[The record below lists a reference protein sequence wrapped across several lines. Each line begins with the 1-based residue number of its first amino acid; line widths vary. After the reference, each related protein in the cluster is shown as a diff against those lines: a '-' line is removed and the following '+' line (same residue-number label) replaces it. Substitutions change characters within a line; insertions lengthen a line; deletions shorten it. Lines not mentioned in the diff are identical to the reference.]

1 MITLP
6 KRQEVYMK
14 YSMRRQFAIMFIML
28 ITGTILLCFTLN
40 STLLSKYYINNKK
53 NALVK
58 AYYSINR
65 ASMEGDITTEE
76 YDIELQK
83 ICEKYNIHVLVADG
97 ESETVKA
104 SMNDPQSA
112 INHLFDNI
120 FRGVDESKLLLSTD
134 NYKMQFVTDYRT
146 QTGYLEMWGVLD
158 NGYFFLLRSALESI
172 QESVKISNRFL
183 AYVGLGAVV
192 VSALLVIWLSNRITK
207 PILELADI
215 SERMKHL
222 DFEAKYT
229 GKEKTEISVLGN
241 NINELSETL
250 ETTISELKTANN
262 ELLKDLEKKDKIDE
276 MRKEFLSNVSHELKT
291 PLTAIS
297 GYAELLQGGMVS
309 EDQKQHFYQEI
320 IKNSDRLLALI
331 NDIIRLS
338 ELDRSEKEP
347 QFSEFDLYDAVNE
360 FMEGLKVGAAGKNIS
375 LEFSG
380 EHCMIRG
387 NKDMIRELTENLVQN
402 GIRYNN
408 PGGKVVVRVIKK
420 DRPVLI
426 VKDDGIGIPASD
438 QERVFERFYR
448 VDKSR
453 SKATGGTGLGLAI
466 VKHIVE
472 LHDAKIL
479 LDSAP
484 GVGTTIEV
492 VF

>member
-1 MITLP
+1 MKKKINTRMIGIAVLAIIITMVGITSIFYGLFTDQV
-6 KRQEVYMK
+6 KRD
-14 YSMRRQFAIMFIML
+14 
-28 ITGTILLCFTLN
+28 
-40 STLLSKYYINNKK
+40 LS
-53 NALVK
+53 V
-58 AYYSINR
+58 
-65 ASMEGDITTEE
+65 
-76 YDIELQK
+76 
-83 ICEKYNIHVLVADG
+83 
-97 ESETVKA
+97 
-104 SMNDPQSA
+104 SA
-112 INHLFDNI
+112 
-120 FRGVDESKLLLSTD
+120 KLLKDTHYFESVNEDTEQIDLSTD
-134 NYKMQFVTDYRT
+134 MDELRVTWIASDGTVLYDNDT
-146 QTGYLEMWGVLD
+146 DALSLENHLDRPEIKDAFLNREGESVRRSDTMNRNTFYYAVLLD
-158 NGYFFLLRSALESI
+158 NQTVLRVATDTESI
-172 QESVKISNRFL
+172 W
-183 AYVGLGAVV
+183 AVF
-192 VSALLVIWLSNRITK
+192 VSAAPLALLIILGIMSICVFFTAVLTRQLIK
-207 PILELADI
+207 PIENMGEHIEDA
-215 SERMKHL
+215 
-222 DFEAKYT
+222 
-229 GKEKTEISVLGN
+229 G
-241 NINELSETL
+241 L
-250 ETTISELKTANN
+250 ETPYKELEPFANTIRKQHMDILSAARARQDFTA
-262 ELLKDLEKKDKIDE
+262 
-276 MRKEFLSNVSHELKT
+276 NVSHELKT

-380 EHCMIRG
+380 EHCIIRG

-492 VF
+492 AF